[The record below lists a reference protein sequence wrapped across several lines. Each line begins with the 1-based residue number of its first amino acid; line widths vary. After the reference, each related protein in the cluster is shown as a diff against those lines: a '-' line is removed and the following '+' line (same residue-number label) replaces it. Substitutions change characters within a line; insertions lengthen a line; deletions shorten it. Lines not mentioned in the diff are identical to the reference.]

1 MYTVG
6 TLPGALL
13 SSGANIQHGLHYRL
27 QRSTRYILHWLKL
40 SIPDFENCRRRHR
53 NIAISRMA
61 ARLLLL
67 KFSRCPPTCYSV
79 RRQLDIGVSPAKPS
93 ALPAFHHLRLPDHGN
108 HVRNL
113 EPWHR
118 HWYNVH
124 SSEPTILVEL
134 PSLRPPVQ
142 VADQLLRVCEVKTPL

>member
-1 MYTVG
+1 MHFHRKG
-6 TLPGALL
+6 TPFCLL
-13 SSGANIQHGLHYRL
+13 WKELCLKMHRL

-53 NIAISRMA
+53 NIAQSQMA
-61 ARLLLL
+61 VPLLLL
-67 KFSRCPPTCYSV
+67 KCSRSPPTCNSV
-79 RRQLDIGVSPAKPS
+79 RRQLDIGVPPTKPS
-93 ALPAFHHLRLPDHGN
+93 ALPAIHYLRLPHHGN

-124 SSEPTILVEL
+124 SPEPTILVEL

-142 VADQLLRVCEVKTPL
+142 VAD